1 MRNSVIQIAMWA
13 SVGFLISSGWG
24 LYFARANKADPID
37 PIVYA
42 LANVTEPVAGI
53 THSFFDFPRGLR
65 AVEVENAATYALIG
79 LILATIRRHN
89 RPIQISN

>member
-1 MRNSVIQIAMWA
+1 MRNSVIRIAIWA

-24 LYFARANKADPID
+24 LYFAKANKANPIG

-42 LANVTEPVAGI
+42 VANVTQPVAGI
-53 THSFFDFPRGLR
+53 THSYFDFPRGLR
-65 AVEVENAATYALIG
+65 AVEVENATTYALIG
-79 LILATIRRHN
+79 LFLATIRRYN